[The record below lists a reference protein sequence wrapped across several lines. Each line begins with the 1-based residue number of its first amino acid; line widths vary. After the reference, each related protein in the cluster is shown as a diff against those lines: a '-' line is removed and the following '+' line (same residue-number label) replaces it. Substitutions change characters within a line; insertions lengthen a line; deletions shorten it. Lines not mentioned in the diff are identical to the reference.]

1 MMVGPGTFGIGIG
14 GSGTFEDG
22 GGPCSAGDETDGRD

>member
-14 GSGTFEDG
+14 GSGTFEDCG
-22 GGPCSAGDETDGRD
+22 GACSAGGATDRD